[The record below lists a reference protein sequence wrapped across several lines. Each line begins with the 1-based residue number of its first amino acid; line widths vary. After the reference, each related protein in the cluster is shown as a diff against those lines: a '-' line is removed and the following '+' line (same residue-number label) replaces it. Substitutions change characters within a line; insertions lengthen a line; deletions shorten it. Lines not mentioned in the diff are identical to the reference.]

1 MIIKT
6 VKQLQSFVAKLPSD
20 AKVTFI
26 CTYSEDINC
35 GEMEIDYDKKSQ
47 ELYFIGSEECM

>member
-6 VKQLQSFVAKLPSD
+6 VKQLQSFIAKLPSD